1 MPTTSIKPRNAAST
15 VSTVLDYSRSVR
27 AAVVYHP
34 PPPTGLNMQISQG
47 ELEIIKQSIKTAKG
61 KLVAKSVRTPDDS
74 VAIQAL
80 DNALFRI
87 EQAEQTQ

>member
-1 MPTTSIKPRNAAST
+1 
-15 VSTVLDYSRSVR
+15 
-27 AAVVYHP
+27 
-34 PPPTGLNMQISQG
+34 MQISQG
-47 ELEIIKQSIKTAKG
+47 ELETIKQSIKTAKG
-61 KLVAKSVRTPDDS
+61 KLVAKSVRTPDDN